1 MSNPNAPAGPP
12 NMPPPSVPTG
22 RSRSKRDSLVGLDGL
37 PTWTRLE
44 IFHGL
49 HGSTLENLRDA
60 MEPVTFAVGD
70 RILTQ
75 GEEGKDLFVLEQGSV
90 KISVHGR
97 HDETVFQRVL
107 TAPALFGEMA
117 LVTSEPR
124 TATVTAET
132 SSRCLRLDK
141 EGFSELMRR
150 NPQASVFLTKIVGER
165 LLEAGTINKVGKY
178 EVRGRLGAGAV
189 ATVFDGYHPTLG
201 QEVALKMLS
210 HALVFHPGFAEQFQH
225 EARLVASLNHEHIVR
240 VIDAA
245 EGYGTHFIVM
255 EKVSGTLLEDLIED
269 GVPLAWGAI
278 RRIVKEIALALSY
291 AHGRGLL
298 HRDIKPSNIF
308 LTEDRRAK
316 LLDFG
321 IAVSAEDSAST
332 GGHLLGTP
340 YYMAPEQIL
349 GRQLDGRADLYALG
363 IMTYELATRTV
374 PFDADTLDDLLRL
387 HLHAPMPDPRDV
399 EPDVPD
405 DICEF
410 IMRSTAK
417 SPNDRYGSCE
427 EGAAFL
433 QAAAELPLVNKLE
446 LSTLAISYHPSKR
459 ALVAQALREL
469 HKRLSNTAGIS
480 LLYGHQASTH
490 KDES

>member
-1 MSNPNAPAGPP
+1 MSSPTSGPP
-12 NMPPPSVPTG
+12 TMPPPSIPQG
-22 RSRSKRDSLVGLDGL
+22 PRRHRRESLVGADGL

-49 HGSTLENLRDA
+49 PGSTLENLRDA
-60 MEPVTFAVGD
+60 MTPVLFSVGEE
-70 RILTQ
+70 ILRQ
-75 GEEGKDLFVLEQGSV
+75 GETGEEMFVLEQGSV
-90 KISVHGR
+90 KVSVRGNNKN
-97 HDETVFQRVL
+97 TVFERVL
-107 TAPALFGEMA
+107 TAPALFGEMS
-117 LVTSEPR
+117 LI
-124 TATVTAET
+124 TAEAR
-132 SSRCLRLDK
+132 SASVLAESQCRCLKLGKD
-141 EGFSELMRR
+141 GFSELMRR
-150 NPQASVFLTKIVGER
+150 NPQAAVFLTKIVGER
-165 LLEAGTINKVGKY
+165 LLEAGSIKNVGKY
-178 EVRGRLGAGAV
+178 EVRGRLGSGAV
-189 ATVFDGYHPTLG
+189 ATVFEGLHPELG
-201 QEVALKMLS
+201 QDVALKMLS
-210 HALVFHPGFAEQFQH
+210 HALVYHPGFADQFQH

-240 VIDAA
+240 VIDTQEA
-245 EGYGTHFIVM
+245 YGTHFIVM

-269 GVPLAWGAI
+269 GVPLAWGAV
-278 RRIVKEIALALSY
+278 RRILKEICLALSY

-349 GRQLDGRADLYALG
+349 GRQLDGRADLYAIG
-363 IMTYELATRTV
+363 IMAYELATRNV

-387 HLHAPMPDPRDV
+387 HLHAPMPDPREL
-399 EPDVPD
+399 EPDVPE
-405 DICEF
+405 DIVEF
-410 IMRSTAK
+410 IQRATAK
-417 SPNDRYGSCE
+417 SPKDRYDSCE
-427 EGAAFL
+427 EAAAFL

-459 ALVAQALREL
+459 AAVAQALREL

-490 KDES
+490 KDDA